1 MRLSR
6 TDFVPLMSIV
16 AGGVIG
22 ASLSIGLL
30 GRSPSGDVPVPYP
43 VVEPSLTPV
52 LAVRVQFSDG
62 GPVITAA
69 SIEVN
74 GVVVTPVVEPSVTPE
89 LRIRTEGSDGAVIT
103 SVSLAYNGMVITPV
117 MRPQPTA
124 DPVVAPSAT
133 AEALRL
139 DGQFNRIRGRA
150 RELLEQARREQDRRE
165 RLRSV
170 RVR

>member
-74 GVVVTPVVEPSVTPE
+74 GMVVTPVVEPSVTQE

-103 SVSLAYNGMVITPV
+103 SVSLAYDGMVITPV
-117 MRPQPTA
+117 KCARSLPPIRSSRPLRPQRPSGWTGSSTGSA
-124 DPVVAPSAT
+124 GAPASCWNRRAWSKI
-133 AEALRL
+133 AE
-139 DGQFNRIRGRA
+139 RG
-150 RELLEQARREQDRRE
+150 
-165 RLRSV
+165 
-170 RVR
+170 